1 MVVEEARQYDMF
13 SGDLVDTRSR
23 AQRRRDTTA
32 ALPSQGEL
40 FSQREIAQFG
50 VSANPQMPLSPK
62 TRLELAIDDPRSEE
76 EKDRDRMKAAE
87 ASTYGLFDKPES
99 SSDNP
104 RLLKLFPSGLSFD
117 MSRNEEPEP
126 HLLIHL
132 TEEVDL
138 LLESTRDAAYDRA
151 REVQHLAGHEIYQS
165 GDRQL
170 DIHRQDGSGT
180 FRVTYSD
187 MDTVDNIEWVEQA
200 NHFGEYVPASPAA
213 DVPAPVEEHSEINL
227 PLEVPANH
235 TSLSGETTTP
245 VYRQYDQIKK
255 QFPDAIVLFRL
266 GDFYEAFS
274 KDAETLARELDVVL
288 TSRMVAKDR
297 RISMAGVPYQVAEN
311 YITRLI
317 ARGYH
322 VAVCEQIGDEPVNGL
337 IPREVVRVVTS
348 DDFHEHTTAPAER
361 VTWEDMQ
368 RRAGGL
374 SAKGASHA

>member
-1 MVVEEARQYDMF
+1 MQTESEGPLQYDMF

-23 AQRRRDTTA
+23 AQKRRDATI

-62 TRLELAIDDPRSEE
+62 TRLELALDDPRSEE
-76 EKDRDRMKAAE
+76 EKAHDRMKAAE
-87 ASTYGLFDKPES
+87 ASTYGLFDKPEP
-99 SSDNP
+99 SSDSP

-117 MSRNEEPEP
+117 MSRHEEPEP

-165 GDRQL
+165 GDTQL
-170 DIHRQDGSGT
+170 DIHRQDGSGY

-187 MDTVDNIEWVEQA
+187 MDTVDNIEWVEQV
-200 NHFGEYVPASPAA
+200 NNSGEYVPAS
-213 DVPAPVEEHSEINL
+213 VGEHSEIDT

-245 VYRQYDQIKK
+245 VYRQYDQIKQ
-255 QFPDAIVLFRL
+255 QFPDALVLFRL

-274 KDAETLARELDVVL
+274 ADAETLARELDVVL
-288 TSRMVAKDR
+288 TSRMVGKDR
-297 RISMAGVPYQVAEN
+297 RISMAGVPYHVVEN

-317 ARGYH
+317 AKGYH
-322 VAVCEQIGDEPVNGL
+322 VAVCEQMGDEPVNGL

-348 DDFHEHTTAPAER
+348 DDFHEQTTAASER

-368 RRAGGL
+368 RRTSGL